1 MEWKLFI
8 QALIAVVSAIVTTE
22 FCRWVKS
29 ASDDLETLQG
39 SLNFY
44 RAVLIADIV
53 ILKTAIESLQN
64 NGAADNEAVKI
75 PLSPWVFQFNA
86 TQHLSIF
93 RSIPLWGLAL
103 LDIFKSDLGLW
114 TLRLAIRI

>member
-53 ILKTAIESLQN
+53 NIPHPHFEQEPVAEVASAQDDGVAVFVHDP
-64 NGAADNEAVKI
+64 GA
-75 PLSPWVFQFNA
+75 
-86 TQHLSIF
+86 
-93 RSIPLWGLAL
+93 
-103 LDIFKSDLGLW
+103 LG
-114 TLRLAIRI
+114 AQDP